1 MPLFSKRPGLEQL
14 PAFALDAANVQTLHR
29 AADYRQA
36 LLTQIAQAERRIYLC
51 SLYLQHDDG
60 GAEVLAALHAA
71 KAARPELDIV
81 VLVDWH
87 RAQRGLIGAGKQ
99 DGNAAWYRE
108 QTASHTTEVPLYGV
122 PVQSRELFGVL
133 HLKGFV
139 IDDGVIYSGASLN
152 DVYLHKHAKYR
163 HDRYLLLQN
172 PALADCMVQ
181 FMQEHLLANPVVHRL
196 DLPGV
201 PATRAIRSQITQFRE
216 QLKLARYVV
225 PALAPAV
232 AIDTQA
238 APGHPMG
245 LSVTPLVGVGKN
257 NPLNRVLV
265 QLLAAS
271 RERII
276 ICTPYFNFP
285 LAIAREINRAL
296 KRGVVI
302 DIIVGDKTAND
313 FYIPPEEPFK
323 MIGAL
328 PYLYETSLRR
338 FARKYREA
346 IRTRKLNVH
355 LWRDGENSYH
365 LKGIWID
372 QDYMLVTGNN
382 LNPRAFRLD
391 LENGLL
397 IHDPQHELAAQR
409 QAELDAILRQTTP
422 LCHFTALEEVP
433 DYPQEV
439 RKLLKRLSRTRLDR
453 LFYRVL

>member
-1 MPLFSKRPGLEQL
+1 MSLFPLRSSLDQL
-14 PAFALDAANVQTLHR
+14 AGFALDASQVRTLHSASEFR
-29 AADYRQA
+29 NA
-36 LLTQIAQAERRIYLC
+36 LLQQIAAAERRIYLC

-60 GAEVLAALHAA
+60 GDELLAALHAA
-71 KAARPELDIV
+71 KAVRPELEVV

-99 DGNAAWYRE
+99 EGNAAWYRE
-108 QTASHTTEVPLYGV
+108 QTATRSTLVPVYGV

-152 DVYLHKHAKYR
+152 DVYLHKHDKYR

-172 PALADCMVQ
+172 RELADCMVQ
-181 FMQEHLLANPVVHRL
+181 FMREHILDNPAVHRL
-196 DLPGV
+196 DVEGA
-201 PATRAIRSQITQFRE
+201 PATRAIKPQITAFRE
-216 QLKLARYVV
+216 QLKTARYALRP
-225 PALAPAV
+225 PAS
-232 AIDTQA
+232 A
-238 APGHPMG
+238 ATG

-257 NPLNRVLV
+257 NPLNRILC

-271 RERII
+271 RERIT

-285 LAIAREINRAL
+285 LAISREINRAL
-296 KRGVVI
+296 ARGVDI

-338 FARKYREA
+338 FAKKHREA
-346 IRTRKLNVH
+346 IRNGQLNVH
-355 LWRDGENSYH
+355 LWRDGANSFH
-365 LKGIWID
+365 LKGMWID
-372 QDYMLVTGNN
+372 QHYMLVTGNN

-391 LENGLL
+391 LENALL
-397 IHDPQHELAAQR
+397 IHDPQHELAQQR
-409 QAELDAILRQTTP
+409 QDELDAILRQTTP

-433 DYPQEV
+433 DYPLAV

>member
-1 MPLFSKRPGLEQL
+1 MPLFPFRAGLAQL
-14 PAFALDAANVQTLHR
+14 SGFALDASQVQTLHH
-29 AADYRQA
+29 AAEFRQT
-36 LLTQIAQAERRIYLC
+36 LLQQIAAAKQRIYLC
-51 SLYLQHDDG
+51 SLYLQQDDA
-60 GAEVLAALHAA
+60 GAEVMAALHAA
-71 KAARPELDIV
+71 KAARPDLEIV

-99 DGNAAWYRE
+99 AGNAAWYRQ
-108 QTASHTTEVPLYGV
+108 QTAEHATLVPVYGV

-172 PALADCMVQ
+172 RELADCMVQ
-181 FMQEHLLANPVVHRL
+181 FLREHILDNPAVHRL
-196 DLPGV
+196 DLDGV
-201 PATRAIRSQITQFRE
+201 PPTRAIKPQIVAFRE
-216 QLKLARYVV
+216 QLKQARYALR
-225 PALAPAV
+225 PAAS
-232 AIDTQA
+232 A
-238 APGHPMG
+238 ATG
-245 LSVTPLVGVGKN
+245 LSVTPLAGVGKN
-257 NPLNRVLV
+257 NPLNRILC

-271 RERII
+271 RERIT

-285 LAIAREINRAL
+285 LAISREISRAL
-296 KRGVVI
+296 TRGVEI

-328 PYLYETSLRR
+328 PYLYETGLRR
-338 FARKYREA
+338 FAKKYREA
-346 IRTRKLNVH
+346 IRTRQLNVH
-355 LWRDGENSYH
+355 LWRDGDNSFH

-372 QDYMLVTGNN
+372 QHYMLVTGNN

-391 LENGLL
+391 LENALL
-397 IHDPQHELAAQR
+397 IHDPLQELAQQR
-409 QAELDAILRQTTP
+409 KDELDAILRQTTP

-433 DYPQEV
+433 DYPLEV

>member
-1 MPLFSKRPGLEQL
+1 MSLFPLRSSLDQL
-14 PAFALDAANVQTLHR
+14 AGFALDASQVRTLHSASEFR
-29 AADYRQA
+29 NA
-36 LLTQIAQAERRIYLC
+36 LLQQIAAAERRIYLC

-60 GAEVLAALHAA
+60 GDEVLAALHAA
-71 KAARPELDIV
+71 KAARPELEVV

-99 DGNAAWYRE
+99 EGNAAWYRE
-108 QTASHTTEVPLYGV
+108 QTATRSTLVPVYGV

-152 DVYLHKHAKYR
+152 DVYLHKHDKYR

-172 PALADCMVQ
+172 RELADCMVQ
-181 FMQEHLLANPVVHRL
+181 FLREHVLDNPAVHRL
-196 DLPGV
+196 DVEGV
-201 PATRAIRSQITQFRE
+201 PATRAIKPQITAFRE
-216 QLKLARYVV
+216 QLKTARYALRP
-225 PALAPAV
+225 PAS
-232 AIDTQA
+232 A
-238 APGHPMG
+238 ATG

-257 NPLNRVLV
+257 NPLNRILC

-271 RERII
+271 RERIT

-285 LAIAREINRAL
+285 LAISREINRAL
-296 KRGVVI
+296 ARGVDI

-338 FARKYREA
+338 FAKKHREA
-346 IRTRKLNVH
+346 IRTGQLNVH
-355 LWRDGENSYH
+355 LWRDGVNSFH
-365 LKGIWID
+365 LKGLWID
-372 QDYMLVTGNN
+372 QHYMLVTGNN

-391 LENGLL
+391 LENALL
-397 IHDPQHELAAQR
+397 IHDPQHELAQQR
-409 QAELDAILRQTTP
+409 QDELDAILRQTTP

-433 DYPQEV
+433 DYPLAV